1 MEEKRCYGCMKLKTS
16 SPICEHCGYDE
27 RTRNE
32 SHRLPAGTV
41 LKEQYLVGRVLGQG
55 GFGIT
60 YLGWDI
66 YLDIPVAI
74 KEYYPSGVVMRDTT
88 MTMDVVSC
96 SGDEG
101 VRFRN
106 NKERFLR
113 EAKMLARFSQ
123 VPEIV
128 QVKNFFLA
136 NNTAYIVMEYV
147 EGTNLKQYVADHGG
161 KLPPEEV
168 LSILRPVIEGLCKV
182 HKAGLVH
189 RDISPDN
196 IMMLPGGGVKLLDFG
211 AVRDVGEA
219 VVDQPLTKSTEA
231 ILKQGYAPIEQYQK
245 RGSLGPWT
253 DVYAL
258 CATIYYCL
266 TGEVPPDAPE
276 RLLNYEDLCLKEKIP
291 SLSEEQ
297 VQALEHGMALRA
309 EQRTESMDALYRELF
324 LIQQDTDDSDTD
336 DTDDT
341 DDADTEE
348 EPKIIVPPAE
358 QKTIMQK
365 ILIAG
370 IGVVVLLICLLPLLS
385 GGKSPSTET
394 KPATAADAISAG
406 EYVSGECGFGLT
418 WELNL
423 DTGEMTIGGTGEEID
438 DYRSDSM
445 FTDESRSY
453 APWDSYR
460 DQITSVTIGENI
472 RNVGDCAFFGCS
484 NLKSVQFASTVK
496 NIGNH
501 TFWGCDLE
509 ELALPE
515 KLTTIG
521 DGAFSGNPLKNVVLP
536 DSVRYIGA
544 CCFDRNDQLE
554 SVTIGPDTRLNYDIW
569 NSTPIFGCWDQEL
582 TIRGYANSMA
592 EDYARILGCTFETIG
607 VNTWDE
613 EGQCGK
619 TLSYHLDLDTGFL
632 KIDGEGDMWDFNGTW
647 MQSEEHKHNWTDA
660 WELPPWTDY
669 RNDIFV
675 VSIGDGVTSIGEN
688 AFENCCNLVDVNFG
702 TAVKRIGFQ
711 AFLATAVDEIVLPE
725 SVANLEGCAFNWCE
739 QLWMVQLP
747 EGLPV
752 FECDAIADCV
762 NLRELY
768 IGSNAVIQVDN
779 GLPLTT
785 NEMQYPDLTIVG
797 MKSSNA
803 ERFAN
808 EYGFNFA
815 TGTRGLISE
824 AEGQCGDDVW
834 WFKSGDTLVL
844 YGTGHTW
851 LYRIDDE
858 AREEWALRDWPSS
871 WLNYGDAPYYEYRH
885 EIRSILVLPG
895 VESLNHSLFC
905 DMDNLEY
912 VDFGTVASTHCT
924 FSDCGITEVVLP
936 ESMIN
941 VGEFTFGWC
950 TNLRKVT
957 ILNGSS
963 SIGMGVFEGCT
974 GLDEVWFSG
983 KERIGDWDLLNQNG
997 IYPYSNHVTFY
1008 VKTGSS
1014 AERYA
1019 KEKSIPYEI
1028 VK

>member
-74 KEYYPSGVVMRDTT
+74 KEYYPAGVVMRDTT

-219 VVDQPLTKSTEA
+219 AVDRQLTKSTEA

-258 CATIYYCL
+258 CATVYYCL
-266 TGEVPPDAPE
+266 TGEVPPEPKTEIGPGEKPD
-276 RLLNYEDLCLKEKIP
+276 KEKPITQEKP
-291 SLSEEQ
+291 DQ
-297 VQALEHGMALRA
+297 
-309 EQRTESMDALYRELF
+309 
-324 LIQQDTDDSDTD
+324 
-336 DTDDT
+336 
-341 DDADTEE
+341 
-348 EPKIIVPPAE
+348 K
-358 QKTIMQK
+358 KTITGEQPHKKTPGRRKHPASLRKKQK
-365 ILIAG
+365 FLIAG

-385 GGKSPSTET
+385 GGGSSPDKMESTTE
-394 KPATAADAISAG
+394 ADGSI
-406 EYVSGECGFGLT
+406 VSGKCGKSIT
-418 WELNL
+418 WELDLNTGNL
-423 DTGEMTIGGTGEEID
+423 ALTGSGEMR
-438 DYRSDSM
+438 DYKSIWRN
-445 FTDESRSY
+445 ESLFY
-453 APWDSYR
+453 PPWNNYQ
-460 DQITSVTIGENI
+460 DQITSVTIGEGI

-501 TFWGCDLE
+501 TFWGCGLE

-592 EDYARILGCTFETIG
+592 EDYAGILGCTFETIG

-619 TLSYHLDLDTGFL
+619 TLFYHLDREAGFL

-647 MQSEEHKHNWTDA
+647 MQREEHKNGWVA
-660 WELPPWTDY
+660 NRELPPWAAHQDE
-669 RNDIFV
+669 IFAL
-675 VSIGDGVTSIGEN
+675 SIGDGVTSIGE
-688 AFENCCNLVDVNFG
+688 
-702 TAVKRIGFQ
+702 Q
-711 AFLATAVDEIVLPE
+711 AFSCSSIIDVYFGSSLKTIRCGAFLESKVDEIVLPNHITE
-725 SVANLEGCAFNWCE
+725 IQHNVFNWCE
-739 QLWMVQLP
+739 QLWYVVVPDGIKL
-747 EGLPV
+747 E
-752 FECDAIADCV
+752 
-762 NLRELY
+762 
-768 IGSNAVIQVDN
+768 NAVFNQCHALEQIYISSDSKLV
-779 GLPLTT
+779 
-785 NEMQYPDLTIVG
+785 EYPDTTPFSQPGEPDMPENLTIYSLPG
-797 MKSSNA
+797 SDA
-803 ERFAN
+803 ERFAQ
-808 EYGFNFA
+808 EYGIPFA
-815 TGTRGLISE
+815 VGYRGLIAE
-824 AEGQCGDDVW
+824 VEGQCGDDVW

-844 YGTGHTW
+844 YGTGDTW
-851 LYRIDDE
+851 LYRISDQD
-858 AREEWALRDWPSS
+858 REEWALRDWPSS

-895 VESLNHSLFC
+895 VEGLNHSLFC

-912 VDFGTVASTHCT
+912 VDFGTVVSTHCT
-924 FSDCGITEVVLP
+924 FQNCGLTEVVMP
-936 ESMIN
+936 ETMLT
-941 VGEFTFGWC
+941 VGEFVFHGC
-950 TNLRKVT
+950 YNLRKIT
-957 ILNGSS
+957 IQNGSS
-963 SIGMGVFEGCT
+963 SVGMGLFEDCT
-974 GLDEVWFSG
+974 SLDEVWFSG
-983 KERIGDWDLLNQNG
+983 KERIGDWDLFDQYG
-997 IYPYSNHVTFY
+997 DASYSDHVTFY
-1008 VKTGSS
+1008 VKAGSS

>member
-1 MEEKRCYGCMKLKTS
+1 M
-16 SPICEHCGYDE
+16 
-27 RTRNE
+27 
-32 SHRLPAGTV
+32 
-41 LKEQYLVGRVLGQG
+41 
-55 GFGIT
+55 
-60 YLGWDI
+60 
-66 YLDIPVAI
+66 
-74 KEYYPSGVVMRDTT
+74 
-88 MTMDVVSC
+88 
-96 SGDEG
+96 
-101 VRFRN
+101 
-106 NKERFLR
+106 
-113 EAKMLARFSQ
+113 
-123 VPEIV
+123 
-128 QVKNFFLA
+128 
-136 NNTAYIVMEYV
+136 
-147 EGTNLKQYVADHGG
+147 
-161 KLPPEEV
+161 
-168 LSILRPVIEGLCKV
+168 IEGLCKV

-324 LIQQDTDDSDTD
+324 LIQQDTDDAD

-341 DDADTEE
+341 DDVDTEE
-348 EPKIIVPPAE
+348 EPEIIVPSAE

-370 IGVVVLLICLLPLLS
+370 IVVVVLLICLLPLLS

-438 DYRSDSM
+438 DYRSDIM

-496 NIGNH
+496 NIGNQ
-501 TFWGCDLE
+501 TFWGCGLE

-582 TIRGYANSMA
+582 TIRGYTNSMA

-619 TLSYHLDLDTGFL
+619 TLFYHLDREAGFL

-647 MQSEEHKHNWTDA
+647 MQREEHKNA
-660 WELPPWTDY
+660 WVSNRELPPWAAHQDE
-669 RNDIFV
+669 IFAL
-675 VSIGDGVTSIGEN
+675 SIGDGVTSIGEQ
-688 AFENCCNLVDVNFG
+688 AFSCSSIIDVYFG
-702 TAVKRIGFQ
+702 TSLKTIRCG
-711 AFLATAVDEIVLPE
+711 AFLESKVDEIVLPNHITE
-725 SVANLEGCAFNWCE
+725 MQHNVFNWCE
-739 QLWMVQLP
+739 QLWYVVVPDGIKL
-747 EGLPV
+747 E
-752 FECDAIADCV
+752 
-762 NLRELY
+762 
-768 IGSNAVIQVDN
+768 NAVFNQCHALEQIYISSDSKLVEYLD
-779 GLPLTT
+779 TT
-785 NEMQYPDLTIVG
+785 PFSQPGEPDMPENLTIYSLPG
-797 MKSSNA
+797 SDA
-803 ERFAN
+803 ERFAQ
-808 EYGFNFA
+808 EYGIPFA
-815 TGTRGLISE
+815 VGYHGLISE

-858 AREEWALRDWPSS
+858 AREEWALRDWPSG

-912 VDFGTVASTHCT
+912 VDFGTVVSTHCT
-924 FSDCGITEVVLP
+924 FLECGLTEVVLP
-936 ESMIN
+936 ETMTT
-941 VGEFTFGWC
+941 VGEYTFHHC
-950 TNLRKVT
+950 YKLRKVT

-963 SIGMGVFEGCT
+963 SVGTGVFECCT

-983 KERIGDWDLLNQNG
+983 KERIGDWDLLNPNG
-997 IYPYSNHVTFY
+997 DSTYSDHVTFY
-1008 VKTGSS
+1008 VKAGSS